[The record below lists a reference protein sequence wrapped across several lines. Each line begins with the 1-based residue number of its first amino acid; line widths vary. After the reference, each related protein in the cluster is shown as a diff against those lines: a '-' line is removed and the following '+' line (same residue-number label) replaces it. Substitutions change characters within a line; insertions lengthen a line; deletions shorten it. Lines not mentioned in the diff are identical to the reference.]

1 MQELTIIYSIASLG
15 VGCLIGLIVE
25 MMLDAHTI
33 RELQDDNRR
42 LRMLNAQLGKEK
54 KNVKV
59 IEIND
64 NRAEPE
70 SYFTPF

>member
-1 MQELTIIYSIASLG
+1 MA
-15 VGCLIGLIVE
+15 
-25 MMLDAHTI
+25 LDASTI

-42 LRMLNAQLGKEK
+42 LRLLNDQIVKEK
-54 KNVKV
+54 DVKV

>member
-1 MQELTIIYSIASLG
+1 M
-15 VGCLIGLIVE
+15 GCLIGLIIE
-25 MMLDAHTI
+25 MTLDAGTI

-42 LRMLNAQLGKEK
+42 LRLLNDQIVKE

>member
-1 MQELTIIYSIASLG
+1 M
-15 VGCLIGLIVE
+15 GCLIGLIIE
-25 MMLDAHTI
+25 MALDASTI

-42 LRMLNAQLGKEK
+42 LRLLNDQIVKEK
-54 KNVKV
+54 DVKV

-70 SYFTPF
+70 SYFAPF

>member
-1 MQELTIIYSIASLG
+1 M
-15 VGCLIGLIVE
+15 GCLIGLIIE
-25 MMLDAHTI
+25 MALDARTI

-42 LRMLNAQLGKEK
+42 LRLLNDQIVKEK
-54 KNVKV
+54 DVKV

>member
-1 MQELTIIYSIASLG
+1 MNGLITVYIVAAFG
-15 VGCLIGLIVE
+15 VGCLIGLIIE
-25 MMLDAHTI
+25 MALDAGTI

-42 LRMLNAQLGKEK
+42 LRLLNDQIVKE

-59 IEIND
+59 IEVND

-70 SYFTPF
+70 SYFTPL

>member
-1 MQELTIIYSIASLG
+1 M
-15 VGCLIGLIVE
+15 GCLIGLIIE
-25 MMLDAHTI
+25 MALDASTI

-42 LRMLNAQLGKEK
+42 LRLLNDQIVKEK
-54 KNVKV
+54 DVKV